1 MAQYEKVFNAFGT
14 KAWAQV
20 AAATVIGALAGVG
33 AAVKMEADAAFS
45 RWWVAVGGALV
56 GLFAGVL
63 LASVDVRRKRVAAG
77 VSRPFPWWAVLLMVL
92 GAIVLFLAIC
102 VAIVVA

>member
-1 MAQYEKVFNAFGT
+1 MAGYEKVFNAFGT

-20 AAATVIGALAGVG
+20 AAATVIGGLAGVG
-33 AAVKMEADAAFS
+33 VAIKMEADAAFS

-63 LASVDVRRKRVAAG
+63 LASVDVRCSAWRRG
-77 VSRPFPWWAVLLMVL
+77 FPSRSRC
-92 GAIVLFLAIC
+92 GRSC
-102 VAIVVA
+102 